1 MEKEKP
7 KVSTKALEE
16 NKHQEEIADVVSF
29 RMSEQKSTNKNIQ
42 KPEADEEFFSN
53 KQE

>member
-7 KVSTKALEE
+7 KVLTKALEE
-16 NKHQEEIADVVSF
+16 DKNQEEIDGNVSF
-29 RMSEQKSTNKNIQ
+29 RKSEQKSTNKNIQ

>member
-7 KVSTKALEE
+7 KVLTKALEE
-16 NKHQEEIADVVSF
+16 DKNQEEIADVVSF
-29 RMSEQKSTNKNIQ
+29 RKSEQKSTNKNIQ
-42 KPEADEEFFSN
+42 KPETDEEFFSN